1 MVDLSIVFCMFTR
14 PGKPPFLAPAP
25 DPPFTSQH
33 CEPRR
38 SQLHLEPSRVATCGG
53 EVELEVDGLA
63 GPISEVVANGSSVVV
78 SLGRKKWVDGGG
90 NI

>member
-1 MVDLSIVFCMFTR
+1 
-14 PGKPPFLAPAP
+14 
-25 DPPFTSQH
+25 
-33 CEPRR
+33 
-38 SQLHLEPSRVATCGG
+38 VATCGG